1 MPYNIFFDT
10 ETTGIEA
17 EDQIIQIGAIIT
29 DTKGELYKKGV
40 YNELC
45 SSKIPIKLQAMSTHG
60 IREEELIGKP
70 EFKKTEFWSELN
82 DLNDGDNY
90 LIAHNLPFDLGM
102 LEKHGFK
109 NQCQIIDTL
118 KCAMHLFDVK
128 VPHASAGINQID
140 LIEEEILDPNNNIV
154 PNYKL
159 QTFRYKLFSKNDEEK
174 EAIKYGVEIKAHD
187 AIGDVLILKMFLKSL
202 FFKAKE
208 KYGLQ
213 NSEVMN
219 KLVKLSSEPV
229 KLTMFLFGKYKGM
242 SFEDVLHSD
251 RGYLE
256 WLLREQDKMGEKCD
270 QNLRHTLLEILKM
283 K

>member
-1 MPYNIFFDT
+1 MAYNIFFDT

-29 DTKGELYKKGV
+29 DIKGALYKHGV

-60 IREEELIGKP
+60 IRQVELEGKP
-70 EFKKTEFWSELN
+70 DFKKTNFWKDLNELN
-82 DLNDGDNY
+82 CGENY

-109 NQCQIIDTL
+109 NEFQTIDTL
-118 KCAMHLFDVK
+118 KCAMHIYDVK
-128 VPHASAGINQID
+128 VPHISAGLGQVD
-140 LIEEEILDPNNNIV
+140 LIEEEILDKNNNIV

-159 QTFRYKLFSKNDEEK
+159 QTFRYKLFSKEEEDI
-174 EAIKYGVEIKAHD
+174 EAKKYEVEIKAHD

-202 FFKAKE
+202 FFRAKE
-208 KYGLQ
+208 KYELE
-213 NSEVMN
+213 NSEVMS
-219 KLVKLSSEPV
+219 KLVELSSEPV
-229 KLTMFLFGKYKGM
+229 KLKMFLFGKYKGM
-242 SFEDVLHSD
+242 TYEDVFHTD

-270 QNLRHTLLEILKM
+270 KNIRYTLMELLK
-283 K
+283 

>member
-1 MPYNIFFDT
+1 MAYNIFFDT

-29 DTKGELYKKGV
+29 DTKGALYKHGV

-60 IREEELIGKP
+60 IRQVELEGKP
-70 EFKKTEFWSELN
+70 DFKKTNFWKDLNELN
-82 DLNDGDNY
+82 CDENY

-109 NQCQIIDTL
+109 NEFQTIDTL
-118 KCAMHLFDVK
+118 KCAMHIYDVK
-128 VPHASAGINQID
+128 VPHISAGLGQVD
-140 LIEEEILDPNNNIV
+140 LIEEEILDKNNNIV

-159 QTFRYKLFSKNDEEK
+159 QTFRYKLFSKEEEDV
-174 EAIKYGVEIKAHD
+174 EAKKYEVEIKAHD

-202 FFKAKE
+202 FFRAKE
-208 KYGLQ
+208 KYELE
-213 NSEVMN
+213 NSEVMS
-219 KLVKLSSEPV
+219 KLVELSSEPV
-229 KLTMFLFGKYKGM
+229 KLKMFLFGKYKGM
-242 SFEDVLHSD
+242 TYEYVFHTD

-270 QNLRHTLLEILKM
+270 KNIRYTLMELLK
-283 K
+283 

>member
-1 MPYNIFFDT
+1 MAYNIFFDT

-29 DTKGELYKKGV
+29 DSKGELYKSGV
-40 YNELC
+40 YDELC

-60 IREEELIGKP
+60 IRQIELEGKP
-70 EFKKTEFWSELN
+70 EFKKTEFWSDLNELN
-82 DLNDGDNY
+82 CGDNY

-109 NQCQIIDTL
+109 NEYQIIDTL
-118 KCAMHLFDVK
+118 KCAMHLYDVK
-128 VPHASAGINQID
+128 VPHVSAGLGQED
-140 LIEEEILDPNNNIV
+140 LIEDEILDKNNNIV

-159 QTFRYKLFSKNDEEK
+159 QTFRYKLFSKEEEEK
-174 EAIKYGVEIKAHD
+174 EAQKYGVEIKAHD
-187 AIGDVLILKMFLKSL
+187 AIGDVLVLKMFLKVL

-208 KYGLQ
+208 AYTLT
-213 NSEVMN
+213 NAEVMN
-219 KLVKLSSEPV
+219 KLVELSSKPV
-229 KLTMFLFGKYKGM
+229 IVKMFLFGKYRGM
-242 SFEDVLHSD
+242 TLEDVFHTD

-270 QNLRHTLLEILKM
+270 KNMKYTLMELLK
-283 K
+283 

>member
-1 MPYNIFFDT
+1 MAYNIFFDT

-29 DTKGELYKKGV
+29 DTRGELHKKGV
-40 YNELC
+40 YDELC

-60 IREEELIGKP
+60 IRQVELEGKP
-70 EFKKTEFWSELN
+70 DFKKTNFWE
-82 DLNDGDNY
+82 DLNGLNCGDNY

-109 NQCQIIDTL
+109 NEFQTIDTL
-118 KCAMHLFDVK
+118 KCAMHLYDVK
-128 VPHASAGINQID
+128 VPHISAGLNQID
-140 LIEEEILDPNNNIV
+140 LIEEEILDKNNNIV

-159 QTFRYKLFSKNDEEK
+159 QTFRYKLFSKNEEEI
-174 EAIKYGVEIKAHD
+174 EAKKYGVEIKAHD

-202 FFKAKE
+202 FFRAKE
-208 KYGLQ
+208 KYKLE
-213 NSEVMN
+213 NSEVMS
-219 KLVKLSSEPV
+219 KLVELSSEPV

-242 SFEDVLHSD
+242 TYEDVFHTD

-270 QNLRHTLLEILKM
+270 KNIRYTLMELLK
-283 K
+283 

>member
-1 MPYNIFFDT
+1 MAYNIFFDT

-40 YNELC
+40 YDELC

-60 IREEELIGKP
+60 IREEEIAGKP
-70 EFKKTEFWSELN
+70 EFKKTDFWNELN
-82 DLNDGDNY
+82 ELNSLDNY

-109 NQCQIIDTL
+109 NEYQIIDTL
-118 KCAMHLFDVK
+118 KCAMHLYDIK
-128 VPHASAGINQID
+128 VPHSSAGINQID
-140 LIEEEILDPNNNIV
+140 LIEEEILDKNNNIV

-159 QTFRYKLFSKNDEEK
+159 QTFRYKLFSKKDEEI
-174 EAIKYGVEIKAHD
+174 EARKYGVEIKAHD

-202 FFKAKE
+202 FFRAKE
-208 KYGLQ
+208 QYSLK

-219 KLVKLSSEPV
+219 KLVELSSEPV
-229 KLTMFLFGKYKGM
+229 KLKMFLFGKYKGM
-242 SFEDVLHSD
+242 TYEDVFHTD

-270 QNLRHTLLEILKM
+270 KNIRYTLLELLK
-283 K
+283 

>member
-1 MPYNIFFDT
+1 MAYNIFFDT

-40 YNELC
+40 YNDLC

-60 IREEELIGKP
+60 IRQEELEGKQ
-70 EFKKTEFWSELN
+70 EFIKTDFWN
-82 DLNDGDNY
+82 DLNELNSSENY

-102 LEKHGFK
+102 LEKQNFK
-109 NQCQIIDTL
+109 NEYQTIDTL

-128 VPHASAGINQID
+128 VPHVSAGLGQED
-140 LIEEEILDPNNNIV
+140 LIEEEILQRDNNIV

-159 QTFRYKLFSKNDEEK
+159 QTFRYKLFSKKQESDE
-174 EAIKYGVEIKAHD
+174 ANKYNVEVKAHD
-187 AIGDVLILKMFLKSL
+187 AIGDVLILKMFLKAL
-202 FFKAKE
+202 FFRAKNE
-208 KYGLQ
+208 FNLK

-219 KLVKLSSEPV
+219 KLVELSDGPIKL
-229 KLTMFLFGKYKGM
+229 KMFIFGKYRGM
-242 SFEDVLHSD
+242 SFEDVLHTD
-251 RGYLE
+251 KGYLD

-270 QNLRHTLLEILKM
+270 KNLKYTLMELLK
-283 K
+283 